1 MICDIGDVVV
11 LPFPFVDIAAEK
23 RRPSLVLS
31 RQDFNGSNGHSI
43 CAMIT
48 TASQTNWPS
57 DIVITDLAAA
67 GLRHACVVRFKLFTL
82 PNAII
87 LKRAGSLADS
97 DRNKI
102 AAAAR
107 AIIA

>member
-1 MICDIGDVVV
+1 MICDAGDVVV

-23 RRPSLVLS
+23 RRPSVVLS

-57 DIVITDLAAA
+57 DIAITDLAAA
-67 GLRHACVVRFKLFTL
+67 GLPRACVVR
-82 PNAII
+82 
-87 LKRAGSLADS
+87 
-97 DRNKI
+97 
-102 AAAAR
+102 
-107 AIIA
+107 